1 MNRLRQLSKKTWMS
15 NNKSYEI
22 TVWIEKGEV
31 VGEMWDRKQG
41 KRYSLNE
48 ALSMDRDYPY
58 FPADVS
64 ENLNRLIDEVKRG

>member
-41 KRYSLNE
+41 KRYS
-48 ALSMDRDYPY
+48 DRKR
-58 FPADVS
+58 S
-64 ENLNRLIDEVKRG
+64 LI